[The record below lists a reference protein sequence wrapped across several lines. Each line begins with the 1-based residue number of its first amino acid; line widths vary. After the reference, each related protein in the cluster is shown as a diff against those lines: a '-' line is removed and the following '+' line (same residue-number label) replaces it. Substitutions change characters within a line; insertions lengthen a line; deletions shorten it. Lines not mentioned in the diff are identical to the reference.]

1 MDREAGYFAAGAI
14 AGKGNYNG
22 TGGEERTCN
31 LVAEELLLVE
41 VGVDK
46 PFLVKVPG
54 GSAPSQQ
61 LSTPRTQPVLV
72 AFTQEEK
79 H

>member
-1 MDREAGYFAAGAI
+1 LQLERLR
-14 AGKGNYNG
+14 GKEI
-22 TGGEERTCN
+22 TTEQGGEERTCN

-41 VGVDK
+41 VGVDE
-46 PFLVKVPG
+46 PLLVKVPG

-72 AFTQEEK
+72 TFTQEEK